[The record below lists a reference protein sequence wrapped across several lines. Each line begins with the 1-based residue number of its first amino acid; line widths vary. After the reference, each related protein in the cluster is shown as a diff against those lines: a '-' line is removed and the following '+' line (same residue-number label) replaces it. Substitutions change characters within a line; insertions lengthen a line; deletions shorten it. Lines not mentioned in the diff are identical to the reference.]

1 MCRGQVPSDLLTYSG
16 DESASVSEKLEQVR
30 HHVSSL
36 TELIKKS
43 KEDQLA
49 EERQRAMYAEPLRR
63 LGSMDSS
70 NTGCMTLECME
81 EADSSPPQ
89 MSMRRMK
96 KAAAPMES
104 RMMMR
109 SAMPMCAPAGGSAPM
124 MVMACGTPPRP
135 PPPGCMMQ
143 DMAPP
148 AYQMDMPA
156 HDVSHH
162 KEAERLSAKQKPDVP
177 ARRDQ
182 QSRKDSG
189 NADDEDKIK
198 GTSGG
203 SSVGGGHMDAEGM
216 SSLDYTT
223 VPASLDRKFEKLD
236 KHSALRPTTINVGE
250 VWKRTSTKSLLSA
263 PVTCD
268 LGGDEQRKE
277 KSKAMDLL
285 DALSRSGD
293 LQLQNCEL
301 HVIVA
306 ATHCFEKSLMDSLV
320 QQNINPI
327 EHMERSSLMIASTVH
342 GEPVQALLAGAQLAR
357 VQQVCADLFIED
369 GENDL

>member
-1 MCRGQVPSDLLTYSG
+1 MHEQVPSDLLTFSG
-16 DESASVSEKLEQVR
+16 DESAPVSEKLEQVR

-63 LGSMDSS
+63 TSIDSGAS
-70 NTGCMTLECME
+70 GCMTMECMD
-81 EADSSPPQ
+81 EAEYAHPHA
-89 MSMRRMK
+89 SMRRLK
-96 KAAAPMES
+96 KAGALMEA
-104 RMMMR
+104 RMM
-109 SAMPMCAPAGGSAPM
+109 SCAPAMCAPGAGPVPM
-124 MVMACGTPPRP
+124 MAMACAMPPP
-135 PPPGCMMQ
+135 PPPGMMPM
-143 DMAPP
+143 MA
-148 AYQMDMPA
+148 QMDMTA
-156 HDVSHH
+156 SDGFQ
-162 KEAERLSAKQKPDVP
+162 KEVERFAAKQKPEIP

-182 QSRKDSG
+182 LSRKDSG
-189 NADDEDKIK
+189 HDEVKSRDTK
-198 GTSGG
+198 GG
-203 SSVGGGHMDAEGM
+203 SAGGGHMGDEEE
-216 SSLDYTT
+216 SVLDYTT
-223 VPASLDRKFEKLD
+223 VPASLDKKFEKLD

-263 PVTCD
+263 PVTSD
-268 LGGDEQRKE
+268 VAGDDQRKE

-293 LQLQNCEL
+293 LPLQNCAL

-327 EHMERSSLMIASTVH
+327 EHMERSSLMISSTVH
-342 GEPVQALLAGAQLAR
+342 SVPVHALLVGAQLAR
-357 VQQVCADLFIED
+357 VQQVSADLFIED
-369 GENDL
+369 DE